1 MSNAVGA
8 HGTLIA
14 TEAFPVVPA
23 TFIDIAELTS
33 DIDFGFT
40 RPYADTTPHNDTID
54 SGVPGVMR
62 RDPINVAGNFIFN
75 GASHDHLTGV
85 QKHWVEGDKFGIL
98 FKGPEWAS
106 GVDEIIASGHIIAF
120 KRVAPVSEGPFG
132 FEAIFMLSGV
142 MSIDGVDVGVVG

>member
-1 MSNAVGA
+1 MSAAVGG
-8 HGTLIA
+8 HGSLIA
-14 TEAFPVVPA
+14 TEAVPIVPG

-62 RDPINVAGNFIFN
+62 RDPLNVSGNFIFAN
-75 GASHDHLTGV
+75 ASHDHLTGI
-85 QKHWVEGDKFGIL
+85 QKHWIDGDKFGIL
-98 FKGPEWAS
+98 FKGPAWAS

-120 KRVAPVSEGPFG
+120 KRIAPNGEGPFG
-132 FEAIFMLSGV
+132 FESIFMLSGV
-142 MSIDGVDVGVVG
+142 MSIDGVDVGAVG